1 MCSGACNSGAPRSV
15 LKPRG
20 AGRLRPRGSTDRAGS
35 GDERPWGGTR
45 GFETRLCYGCS
56 SGELYSGAPGADG
69 RARGHSVGGG
79 QQCGGQAGG
88 SRPPRTR
95 RRPRE
100 EQEGSEGADVLGG
113 GRSRKRQKADTLGEF
128 LSRKMYD
135 AEEATQRRCSRC
147 TCRISLRSSGG
158 RAHARTQHAPYCLR
172 RLPKDTAGRP
182 LEASRR
188 C

>member
-1 MCSGACNSGAPRSV
+1 M
-15 LKPRG
+15 
-20 AGRLRPRGSTDRAGS
+20 
-35 GDERPWGGTR
+35 
-45 GFETRLCYGCS
+45 
-56 SGELYSGAPGADG
+56 
-69 RARGHSVGGG
+69 GGG

-113 GRSRKRQKADTLGEF
+113 GQSRKRQKADTLGEF
-128 LSRKMYD
+128 LSRKMHD

-182 LEASRR
+182 LRGFPPLLACCEDGAGGRMTDGWAHGKSHG
-188 C
+188 CVDKVMDEQLEKSPDGICP